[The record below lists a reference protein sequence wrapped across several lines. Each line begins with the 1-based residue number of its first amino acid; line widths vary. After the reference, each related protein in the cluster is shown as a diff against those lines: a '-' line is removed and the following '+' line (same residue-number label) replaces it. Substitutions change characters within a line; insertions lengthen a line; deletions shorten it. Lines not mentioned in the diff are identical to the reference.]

1 VVLET
6 GDVYAVTLGAST
18 AQASVGAA
26 GPLAAVFSPSVV
38 QRLPTPQY
46 QLPTQQHGVGTDID
60 AVVVEHQATQRL
72 RNAHQHWPVLATCAG
87 DDRVSGLIRQYANT
101 LELSYLHP
109 DGHLV
114 NFLNVSL
121 KTPKDLESHSEGVKS
136 AYFPAS
142 QPAQYETASNI
153 VVTAVHVI
161 VTDRTYLI
169 SVVGKMAPAIEDYGL
184 SATEEAAAAPVY
196 LFSGSVTLP
205 DTPYSTMQAV
215 LRHQQSGT
223 ALDATPY
230 LATLKQRVLLDA
242 LPLASTSAA
251 AMQTDS
257 TRQRGAATTSASALK
272 VHNSVSFVGR
282 HCAVV
287 TAEAIYVVD
296 LFKVKFVHSSADCL
310 CARVCMVGVRSEFT
324 RIRF

>member
-1 VVLET
+1 
-6 GDVYAVTLGAST
+6 VTLGAST
-18 AQASVGAA
+18 VQGSVGAA
-26 GPLAAVFSPSVV
+26 SQLAAVFSPSVV
-38 QRLPTPQY
+38 QRLPPPVYQMPTPQNA
-46 QLPTQQHGVGTDID
+46 VGMDID
-60 AVVVEHQATQRL
+60 AVVVEHQATQRQ
-72 RNAHQHWPVLATCAG
+72 RNAHQYWPVLATCAG
-87 DDRVSGLIRQYANT
+87 DGRVSGVIRQYANT

-121 KTPKDLESHSEGVKS
+121 KTPNDLENHTEGVKS

-169 SVVGKMAPAIEDYGL
+169 SVVGKMAPAMKDYGL

-205 DTPYSTMQAV
+205 DTPYGTMQAV

-230 LATLKQRVLLDA
+230 LATLKQRVLLDGS
-242 LPLASTSAA
+242 PLASTSAA
-251 AMQTDS
+251 AVQNDN
-257 TRQRGAATTSASALK
+257 TRQRGATAALVSALK
-272 VHNSVSFVGR
+272 VHNSVTFAGR

-296 LFKVKFVHSSADCL
+296 LFKVNLFILQRLVCL
-310 CARVCMVGVRSEFT
+310 LVCMVGVRFEFT
-324 RIRF
+324 LNRF

>member
-1 VVLET
+1 LVVLET
-6 GDVYAVTLGAST
+6 GEVCAVTLGAST
-18 AQASVGAA
+18 VQGSVGAA
-26 GPLAAVFSPSVV
+26 SQLAAVFSPSVV
-38 QRLPTPQY
+38 QRLPPPLY
-46 QLPTQQHGVGTDID
+46 QLHALQHAVGTDID

-72 RNAHQHWPVLATCAG
+72 RNVHQHWPVLATCAG
-87 DDRVSGLIRQYANT
+87 DERVSGVIRQYANT

-121 KTPKDLESHSEGVKS
+121 KTPNDLESHTEGVKS

-205 DTPYSTMQAV
+205 DTPYGTVQAV

-242 LPLASTSAA
+242 SPLASTSAA
-251 AMQTDS
+251 LMQTDN
-257 TRQRGAATTSASALK
+257 TRQRGAAALANALK
-272 VHNSVSFVGR
+272 VHNSVSFAGR

-296 LFKVKFVHSSADCL
+296 LFKVNLFILQRLICL
-310 CARVCMVGVRSEFT
+310 LVCMVGVRFEFT
-324 RIRF
+324 LNRF

>member
-18 AQASVGAA
+18 VQANVGAA
-26 GPLAAVFSPSVV
+26 SQLAAVFSPSVV
-38 QRLPTPQY
+38 QRLPTPLY
-46 QLPTQQHGVGTDID
+46 QVHALPHMAGTDID

-87 DDRVSGLIRQYANT
+87 DDRVSGAIRQYANT

-114 NFLNVSL
+114 NFLSVSL
-121 KTPKDLESHSEGVKS
+121 KTPNDLESHTEGVKS

-142 QPAQYETASNI
+142 QPAQYEIASNI

-205 DTPYSTMQAV
+205 DTPYGTMQAV

-230 LATLKQRVLLDA
+230 LATLKQRVLLDGS
-242 LPLASTSAA
+242 PLASTSAA
-251 AMQTDS
+251 AMQSDNTKL
-257 TRQRGAATTSASALK
+257 RGNTAARATALK
-272 VHNSVSFVGR
+272 VHNSVTFVGR

-287 TAEAIYVVD
+287 TAEVIYVID
-296 LFKVKFVHSSADCL
+296 LFKVSFNTLQWPDL
-310 CARVCMVGVRSEFT
+310 CVFEC
-324 RIRF
+324 RIGRGWVEH